1 MEEEKTVQSVQS
13 HQWRLMP
20 VKSCFLSM
28 EEKARGN
35 DTTPNSEATT
45 TEGNNTTKLVQQFF
59 EMVNIIKPSHPQ
71 NGIMLHL
78 INMDRLKYKI
88 YQISN

>member
-20 VKSCFLSM
+20 LKSCFLSM

-45 TEGNNTTKLVQQFF
+45 MEGYMTQAKKVIRKIIVENTT
-59 EMVNIIKPSHPQ
+59 
-71 NGIMLHL
+71 
-78 INMDRLKYKI
+78 RLKRVHDSSLY
-88 YQISN
+88 

>member
-1 MEEEKTVQSVQS
+1 MEEEKTVQSVRS

-20 VKSCFLSM
+20 MKSCFLSM

-35 DTTPNSEATT
+35 NTTPKSEATT
-45 TEGNNTTKLVQQFF
+45 IEGNNTTKLVQQFF
-59 EMVNIIKPSHPQ
+59 EMVNIIKLSHPQ
-71 NGIMLHL
+71 NGIMLQL
-78 INMDRLKYKI
+78 INMGSLKYKI

>member
-1 MEEEKTVQSVQS
+1 M
-13 HQWRLMP
+13 
-20 VKSCFLSM
+20 KSCFLSM

-59 EMVNIIKPSHPQ
+59 EMVNIIKLNHPQ
-71 NGIMLHL
+71 NGIMGS
-78 INMDRLKYKI
+78 LKYKNFHKLGLGSKYTI
-88 YQISN
+88 FHRVCFILGFHL